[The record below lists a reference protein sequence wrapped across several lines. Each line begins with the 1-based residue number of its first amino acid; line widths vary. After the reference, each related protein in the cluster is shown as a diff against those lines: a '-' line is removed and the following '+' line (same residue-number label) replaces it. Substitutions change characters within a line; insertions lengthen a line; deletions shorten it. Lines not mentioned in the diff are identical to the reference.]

1 MSRVILGNVCC
12 FCWKLR
18 GSALSNVRHTARDTS
33 RTPEFKKLL
42 IQSQSYATSNQEST
56 LNVFDRKAKRQQKNR
71 TAFMDNY
78 NVYEYVKE
86 EIGYRMADRICDI
99 KRKFDV
105 AVDLGCGRGYI
116 AQHVYKDMIGTL
128 IQTDMAECVLVY
140 HALKKDGCF
149 LGSMFGGDTLFELRV
164 ALQQA
169 EIEREGGF
177 AVHISPFTSAQDLG
191 GLLNRAGYVMLTIDV
206 DELVIYYPSMFE
218 LMEDL
223 KGKK

>member
-86 EIGYRMADRICDI
+86 EVSQTPVNACHDSN
-99 KRKFDV
+99 
-105 AVDLGCGRGYI
+105 DLNI
-116 AQHVYKDMIGTL
+116 TI
-128 IQTDMAECVLVY
+128 I
-140 HALKKDGCF
+140 
-149 LGSMFGGDTLFELRV
+149 
-164 ALQQA
+164 
-169 EIEREGGF
+169 
-177 AVHISPFTSAQDLG
+177 
-191 GLLNRAGYVMLTIDV
+191 LLYTI
-206 DELVIYYPSMFE
+206 L
-218 LMEDL
+218 L
-223 KGKK
+223 